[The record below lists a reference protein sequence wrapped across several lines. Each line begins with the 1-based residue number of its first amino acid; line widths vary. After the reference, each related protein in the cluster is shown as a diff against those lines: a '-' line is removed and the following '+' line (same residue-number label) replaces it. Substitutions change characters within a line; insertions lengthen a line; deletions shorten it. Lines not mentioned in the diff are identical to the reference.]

1 MKKGKQPVR
10 DKIYG
15 TQSQQLKGL
24 TSDEYEA
31 LKTLCFLAKNLY
43 NVGCYN
49 VRQHYFIDGE
59 YLSYQANYPLC
70 KENSN
75 YKLLNSN
82 VAQQILKEVDKSFKS
97 FFGLM
102 NLIKK
107 GKFDFRSIKLPSYLP
122 KNSYFN
128 LIIGQIRIK
137 KDGCLDV
144 PLSPTFKRTDRKITI
159 KVPKNL
165 LDKKIRSI
173 N

>member
-97 FFGLM
+97 LYFS
-102 NLIKK
+102 NS
-107 GKFDFRSIKLPSYLP
+107 SIVVLYLV
-122 KNSYFN
+122 
-128 LIIGQIRIK
+128 IIEFIVSFSLTIYTSN
-137 KDGCLDV
+137 V
-144 PLSPTFKRTDRKITI
+144 P
-159 KVPKNL
+159 
-165 LDKKIRSI
+165 
-173 N
+173 